1 MAIQGW
7 VLMTKREAQ
16 LLKALKIAKE
26 RIEEMV
32 AFRKSTGV
40 ETPWSDEVLAYIGR
54 VVGSE

>member
-1 MAIQGW
+1 
-7 VLMTKREAQ
+7 MTKREAQ